1 MKTLTVTS
9 DLRIEIDDSG
19 ETPLLCIYSEGMRE
33 DGETG
38 VIVWPNEIQA
48 LIDVLAQAASILAQD
63 AANMRR

>member
-9 DLRIEIDDSG
+9 DLRIEVDNSG

-63 AANMRR
+63 VTQP

>member
-9 DLRIEIDDSG
+9 DLRIEVDNSG